1 MAGAGCANESGAMT
15 DISLQKQPGPLA
27 GARFVIEGVGDA

>member
-1 MAGAGCANESGAMT
+1 MT
-15 DISLQKQPGPLA
+15 DISLQKTAKQPGAPLA